1 MEGETMMTAT
11 GVAKVR
17 IEIGGSYVSDECTMV
32 YELTPEQA
40 DVYQTAQFAFERA
53 RTARDKALGAP
64 IRFPKGVCN
73 FWLLN
78 VRLTADGNQFIKAG
92 TTGDMN
98 VIECSH
104 DRRVL
109 KALFHPTG
117 SPGFGEVTW
126 PQYEKIG

>member
-1 MEGETMMTAT
+1 MEGDKMMAST
-11 GVAKVR
+11 GVSKVR
-17 IEIGGSYVSDECTMV
+17 IEIGGAYVADESTLV

-40 DVYQTAQFAFERA
+40 DIYQTAQFAFERA
-53 RTARDKALGAP
+53 RVARDKALGAP
-64 IRFPKGVCN
+64 IRFPKGICN

-98 VIECSH
+98 VIECST

-117 SPGFGEVTW
+117 APGFGEVTW
-126 PQYEKIG
+126 PKYETL